1 MRNRAMTADGDY
13 VFGPASHFLV
23 NTPAAVA
30 QAIKTRMT
38 LYVGEWFLDTREGL
52 DKTLILGNN
61 TASTRDPEIQE
72 RILGT
77 PGVNSL
83 ISYQSSVDA
92 QRNFTVSALVDTI
105 YGPVTIQQA
114 F

>member
-1 MRNRAMTADGDY
+1 MKYRAMSPSGDY
-13 VFGPASHFLV
+13 IFGPATYFLT

-30 QAIKTRMT
+30 QSIKTRLSLFT
-38 LYVGEWFLDTREGL
+38 GEWFLDNQEGL
-52 DKTLILGNN
+52 NKNQILGNN
-61 TASTRDPEIQE
+61 TAGTRDREIQQ

-83 ISYQSSVDA
+83 LAYNSGVDNK
-92 QRNFTVSALVDTI
+92 RNFTVTANVDTI
-105 YGPVTIQQA
+105 YGAVTITQV